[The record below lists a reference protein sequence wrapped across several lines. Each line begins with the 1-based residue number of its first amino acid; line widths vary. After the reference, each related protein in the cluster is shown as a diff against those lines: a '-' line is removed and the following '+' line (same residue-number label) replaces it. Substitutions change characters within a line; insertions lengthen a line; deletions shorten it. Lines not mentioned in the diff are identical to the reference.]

1 MANIRDIAKQADVS
15 VTTVSRVLNEHPY
28 VSKEKRQRV
37 HAAMTALGY
46 LRNQQA
52 LTLST
57 GRTQRVVVVLPYMDH
72 PYYGLFVNG
81 LAKAALLKDY
91 RLVMWQTEYRLEE
104 ERQALDLL
112 KHREVDGAILLSHT
126 MSFDE
131 IETYRQYGPIAVATV
146 GAPEAISS
154 VHVNHYAAFV
164 TGLRVLAQAGYDD
177 IGIVLSRQDSPSSI
191 ARQQAYFDE
200 VELARERW
208 VWTGYLTS
216 EDGIRLATEFLQQKE
231 RPRALFLSSDYVA
244 LGFLGEMHRRGVR
257 IPEDVAILGFDG
269 HPISQAFGLSTM
281 RSPNEDI
288 GRKLFDVTFDEMGGR
303 PSRTQSLTVTYL
315 PGTTL

>member
-15 VTTVSRVLNEHPY
+15 VTTVSRVINEHPY

-37 HAAMTALGY
+37 HAAMAELGY

-57 GRTQRVVVVLPYMDH
+57 GRTQRFVVVLPYMDH

-81 LAKAALLKDY
+81 LAKAALVKGY
-91 RLVMWQTEYRLEE
+91 RLVMWQTEYKLDQ

-112 KHREVDGAILLSHT
+112 KHREVDGAILLSHA
-126 MSFDE
+126 MSFE
-131 IETYRQYGPIAVATV
+131 ELETYRGFGPISVATV
-146 GAPEAISS
+146 GAPETISS
-154 VHVNHYAAFV
+154 VHVDHYAAFA
-164 TGLRVLAQAGYDD
+164 TGLQVLKQAGYAD
-177 IGIVLSRQDSPSSI
+177 IGIVLSRQSSPSSI
-191 ARQQAYFDE
+191 ARQRAYFDE
-200 VELARERW
+200 VASARERW

-216 EDGIRLATEFLQQKE
+216 EDGIRLAAEFLQRKE
-231 RPRALFLSSDYVA
+231 RPRALFFSSDYVA

-269 HPISQAFGLSTM
+269 HPISQAFGLATM
-281 RSPNEDI
+281 HAPHEEI
-288 GRKLFDVTFDEMGGR
+288 GRALFDVTFDEMDGGAV
-303 PSRTQSLTVTYL
+303 RTQSLTVTYL
-315 PGTTL
+315 SGTTL

>member
-1 MANIRDIAKQADVS
+1 MANIRDIAKHADVS

-72 PYYGLFVNG
+72 PYYGLLVNG
-81 LAKAALLKDY
+81 LAKAALVKGY
-91 RLVMWQTEYRLEE
+91 RLVMWQTEYRLDQ
-104 ERQALDLL
+104 ERQALDVL

-126 MSFDE
+126 MSFE
-131 IETYRQYGPIAVATV
+131 ELETYRQYGPIAVATV
-146 GAPEAISS
+146 GAPGTISS
-154 VHVNHYAAFV
+154 VHIDHYAAFV
-164 TGLRVLAQAGYDD
+164 AGLHVLKQAGYRD
-177 IGIVLSRQDSPSSI
+177 IGIVLSRQSSSSSI
-191 ARQQAYFDE
+191 ARQRAYFDE
-200 VELARERW
+200 VESARERW

-216 EDGIRLATEFLQQKE
+216 EDGVRLASEFLQRQE

-244 LGFLGEMHRRGVR
+244 LGFLGEMRRRDVR

-281 RSPNEDI
+281 HSPNEEI
-288 GRKLFDVTFDEMGGR
+288 GHTLFDAIFDEMSGGPIR
-303 PSRTQSLTVTYL
+303 SQSQTVTYH

>member
-1 MANIRDIAKQADVS
+1 MANIRDIAKYADVS

-28 VSKEKRQRV
+28 VSKEKRERV
-37 HAAMTALGY
+37 RRAMAELGY

-57 GRTQRVVVVLPYMDH
+57 GRTQRFVVVLPYLNH

-81 LAKAALLKDY
+81 LAKAALQRDY
-91 RLVMWQTEYRLEE
+91 RLVMWQTEYQLDQ

-131 IETYRQYGPIAVATV
+131 MEAYRQFGPIAVATV
-146 GAPEAISS
+146 GAPPTISS
-154 VHVNHYAAFV
+154 VHVDHYTAFV
-164 TGLRVLAQAGYDD
+164 AGLRVLAQAGYAE

-208 VWTGYLTS
+208 IWTGYLTS
-216 EDGIRLATEFLQQKE
+216 EDGIELADAFLRQQE
-231 RPRALFLSSDYVA
+231 RPRALFFSSDYVA
-244 LGFLGEMHRRGVR
+244 LGFLGELRRRGVS
-257 IPEDVAILGFDG
+257 IPDEVAILGFDG
-269 HPISQAFGLSTM
+269 HPIGQAFGLSTM
-281 RSPNEDI
+281 HSPNEDI
-288 GRKLFDVTFDEMGGR
+288 GRTLFDVTFAEMNGGA
-303 PSRTQSLTVTYL
+303 SVTNSLTVTYL